1 MTLFSRMSTLRLL
14 GWFAFS
20 SLVLAENNW
29 VVHVSTFKLS
39 GFDFFFVA
47 MCLIKFGRLAE
58 PDAYALPSGQV
69 GTVLMFS
76 TLSIIYL
83 MATAGHQSGIDPGD
97 VFRDL
102 RVVIYFLLVPFICYK
117 DINTPAAYRT
127 IHKFI
132 VASGVSVSLFML
144 VEQLNGFSISH
155 PVRDL
160 SLGIWVIP
168 FAVVSLLYF
177 RTELNLKV
185 TTAYAMILFMIIAL
199 IFSLNRS
206 QYLQLMF
213 SVAVS
218 MVLGARVNAMR
229 RGLALFMPALAAGMI
244 VFYSLGY
251 MNVLAD
257 RVFSVQDLQDDSSY
271 GSRVQEYEGQM
282 ELFRQAPIFGQGA
295 GYRSWVMGETGFEL
309 STFAHN
315 SWAFYL
321 MKFGIF
327 GTIVIMW
334 PGLLIIL
341 LALMRGY
348 ADPRLE
354 LHRRYLIS
362 CMPAYIFIDS
372 LSGGLSFAPKTAFL
386 GFLLCYALSLIK
398 NNSTWSPLHVPQARV
413 VAAVAPRAQT
423 PRRRIVRLPTIAKQ
437 PSVRAIRH
445 G

>member
-1 MTLFSRMSTLRLL
+1 MTLFSRISTLRLL

-20 SLVLAENNW
+20 ALVLAENDW
-29 VVHVSTFKLS
+29 VVHVGSFKLS
-39 GFDFFFVA
+39 AFDFFFVA
-47 MCLIKFGRLAE
+47 MCLVKFGRLAE
-58 PDAYALPSGQV
+58 PDAYALPTGRV

-76 TLSIIYL
+76 TLAIIYL
-83 MATAGHQSGIDPGD
+83 MATAGHQPGIDTGD

-102 RVVIYFLLVPFICYK
+102 RVVMYFLLVPFVCYK

-132 VASGVSVSLFML
+132 VAAGVSVSIFML
-144 VEQLNGFSISH
+144 VEQLNGFSISN

-160 SLGIWVIP
+160 SLGVWIIP
-168 FAVVSLLYF
+168 FSVVSLLYF
-177 RTELNLKV
+177 RTDLNLKV
-185 TTAYAMILFMIIAL
+185 TTAYAMILFMIMAL

-206 QYLQLMF
+206 QYLQLLF

-218 MVLGARVNAMR
+218 MILGSRVNAMR
-229 RGLALFMPALAAGMI
+229 RGLALFMPALAAGLI

-251 MNVLAD
+251 MDVLAD
-257 RVFSVQDLQDDSSY
+257 RVFSVQDLQDDSSF

-295 GYRSWVMGETGFEL
+295 GFRSWVMGETGFEL

-334 PGLLIIL
+334 PGLLLIL
-341 LALMRGY
+341 FALVRGY
-348 ADPRLE
+348 SDPRLE

-372 LSGGLSFAPKTAFL
+372 LSGGLSFAPKTAFS

-398 NNSTWSPLHVPQARV
+398 NDSTWSPLHRPSIRPAERVLARIE
-413 VAAVAPRAQT
+413 APR
-423 PRRRIVRLPTIAKQ
+423 PRVTRLPAIAKS
-437 PSVRAIRH
+437 PSIRAIRH